1 MLSWFPILR
10 TMFISIKLLD
20 VNLTKQ
26 GILLY
31 TVWVCWSKSCA
42 IQPQSTC
49 RGFTSSQGQLAE
61 RWFFRFGCYSW
72 KREMWPDQNKLALAK
87 YSLFSKSRR
96 CRKEKHHI
104 SWMLNCFLKIYFEII
119 GWYDNTIY
127 YALFFFVCNGVISS
141 QCSSQIG
148 AFVTLRWS
156 ILAIFRLRWSWWLRT
171 SSMNLGI
178 DERTSSASSKK
189 GVSPWSR
196 RNNQIFIKI

>member
-1 MLSWFPILR
+1 MDGRVLCFFLYWQSPSQDAMNQQEGNTGNPTIRAWGSGSIRTFVLCRCGQMLSWFPILR

-31 TVWVCWSKSCA
+31 RVWVCWSKSCA

-87 YSLFSKSRR
+87 YSSFSKSRR

-127 YALFFFVCNGVISS
+127 IYYALFF
-141 QCSSQIG
+141 
-148 AFVTLRWS
+148 L
-156 ILAIFRLRWSWWLRT
+156 
-171 SSMNLGI
+171 
-178 DERTSSASSKK
+178 
-189 GVSPWSR
+189 
-196 RNNQIFIKI
+196 